1 MLPAVLVLA
10 VLTAEERSP
19 IAVVVASKRAGAEA
33 IAAKLATKVQGAVTA
48 AGKTAL
54 DDAAAVKLLKKDGV
68 DPRTCNGATECLLKA
83 ALKLGPKAVVIGVDV
98 GKIGKNLAIHLEA
111 VAADNGETVA
121 VTDISATADGWEP
134 AATEPINAF
143 VKQVVEKLAGPK
155 PVAKADDIKRPTD
168 SPQDTNLAPPPTPA
182 ASPAATATRSSGGGG
197 KLLPIVAVAAA
208 GAALITS
215 AVFLVLGMSEKS
227 VVDNSLMMNGTL
239 TTLTQAEFN
248 RHKNAGNMYFTVS
261 LSTALVGVLF
271 GAAAGV
277 LFATN

>member
-1 MLPAVLVLA
+1 MLPAALVLA
-10 VLTAEERSP
+10 VLAAEERSP

-33 IAAKLATKVQGAVTA
+33 ISAKLATKVHGAVTA

-54 DDAAAVKLLKKDGV
+54 DDAAAVKQLKKDGV

-98 GKIGKNLAIHLEA
+98 GKIGKNLAMHLEA

-121 VTDISATADGWEP
+121 VTDISATAGDWD
-134 AATEPINAF
+134 AASTEPIATF
-143 VKQVVEKLAGPK
+143 VKQVTDKLGTPA
-155 PVAKADDIKRPTD
+155 VAAKDEIKRPSDAPADVALT
-168 SPQDTNLAPPPTPA
+168 PPPPA
-182 ASPAATATRSSGGGG
+182 PAPAPAATATRSSGGS
-197 KLLPIVAVAAA
+197 KLLPIIAIGAA

-215 AVFLVLGMSEKS
+215 VVFLVLGMSEKS
-227 VVDNSLMMNGTL
+227 VIDGSLMQNGTV
-239 TTLTQAEFN
+239 TNLTQPEFN
-248 RHKNAGNMYFTVS
+248 RHKSAGNMYFTVS